1 MELKKLEVPT
11 SSITEVKRSPMEVF
25 EQAKQAGT
33 AVYVFNREKVA
44 GVMLTQ
50 NQYETLLQELD
61 ALRSETKDF
70 SSTPQEHFVDTGL
83 EELYQRLQN
92 SLMTASSIS
101 AKTLDERM
109 VSNGFITRKTGFGGV
124 TDMINEL
131 RQSGKIVYQL
141 RQKSND
147 QNIVAEIMGK
157 QDKSEHLSDH
167 LIVDKIYIK

>member
-1 MELKKLEVPT
+1 
-11 SSITEVKRSPMEVF
+11 
-25 EQAKQAGT
+25 
-33 AVYVFNREKVA
+33 
-44 GVMLTQ
+44 
-50 NQYETLLQELD
+50 
-61 ALRSETKDF
+61 
-70 SSTPQEHFVDTGL
+70 
-83 EELYQRLQN
+83 
-92 SLMTASSIS
+92 MTASSIS

-147 QNIVAEIMGK
+147 QNVVAEIMGK